1 MTGIQLI
8 KMLSYLR
15 FFRKSCIPIKDR
27 RALCKKRHCR
37 VNTVLAK
44 PYIFVRIAEKDASG
58 TLLSGLHH
66 LKDAVQADSD
76 QRIDSEQPP
85 VQIRPLM

>member
-1 MTGIQLI
+1 MRLNLCLNEQELFQCVNE
-8 KMLSYLR
+8 R
-15 FFRKSCIPIKDR
+15 PPI
-27 RALCKKRHCR
+27 RANMRHD
-37 VNTVLAK
+37 
-44 PYIFVRIAEKDASG
+44 IFVRIAEKDASG